1 MYALVNRIGLSVQ
14 LAITG
19 GNVQDCSEAIPLVE
33 QSPLKAGSDL
43 LGDRIYG
50 SREFRDYL
58 TEREMLYT
66 IPPKKNIKAPWPYD
80 KAVYKRRN
88 IVERFFCRVR
98 DFRRVATRY
107 DKRDDS
113 FFAFVL
119 LAASLVSFAILHI

>member
-1 MYALVNRIGLSVQ
+1 MPIQ
-14 LAITG
+14 LPITA

-33 QSPLKAGSDL
+33 QSPLKAGSNL

-50 SREFRDYL
+50 SGKFRNYL
-58 TEREMLYT
+58 TERKMLYT
-66 IPPKKNIKAPWPYD
+66 IPPKKNIKDPWSYD
-80 KAVYKRRN
+80 KAVYKRCN
-88 IVERFFCRVR
+88 IVDRFFCRIK

-119 LAASLVSFAILHI
+119 LAASFVSFAILHI